1 MARARE
7 ITPWKPGICVV
18 LDELKV
24 PNPYTGGILKA
35 KTLLRATELS
45 AHFVFCCMAVD
56 EIILKMVTKA

>member
-7 ITPWKPGICVV
+7 IAPWQPSICVI
-18 LDELKV
+18 LDELKE
-24 PNPYTGGILKA
+24 PNPYTGEVLKA